1 MRREPGAGE
10 LKPGGGRVAHW
21 LTHVNGVNPPATMR
35 GWLTD
40 MMSLTAKLVAHSE
53 QFRVHKLRQERG
65 LCLAD
70 ECMEIGVPRRVQ
82 VQEREVLLECDE
94 RPVVFA
100 RTIVPLSATS
110 HDWPF
115 FGRLGERSLGT
126 TLFGDPRVERG
137 ELRYARL
144 EAHHPLVKRAWRAIS
159 REEHSAMRN
168 PGPLLARRCL
178 YRRRRGV
185 LLVTE
190 LFLPAITRLVP
201 RKTSIATAR
210 KPAC

>member
-1 MRREPGAGE
+1 
-10 LKPGGGRVAHW
+10 
-21 LTHVNGVNPPATMR
+21 MR

-40 MMSLTAKLVAHSE
+40 TMSLTAKLMTHSE

-65 LCLAD
+65 VCLAD
-70 ECMEIGVPRRVQ
+70 ECVEIGLPRRIQ
-82 VQEREVLLECDE
+82 VQEREVLLECDGK
-94 RPVVFA
+94 PVVFA
-100 RTIVPLSATS
+100 HTIVPLSATS

-137 ELRYARL
+137 ELRYAKL
-144 EAHHPLVKRAWRAIS
+144 AAHHPLVKRAWRAIGS
-159 REEHSAMRN
+159 EENSAMRDVV
-168 PGPLLARRCL
+168 PLLARRCL

-190 LFLPAITRLVP
+190 VFLPAITRLVP
-201 RKTSIATAR
+201 RKINIATSWRSGSRLATLSR
-210 KPAC
+210 